1 MMIYDGK
8 RISSTIDKLIDP
20 TTYAPLSDEVVTE
33 YEYDGMGRIT
43 SIDNVTYEYDTYGK
57 DNVNTLSI
65 SSLAVA
71 TISAR
76 IRQ

>member
-8 RISSTIDKLIDP
+8 RISSTVDKLIDP
-20 TTYAPLSDEVVTE
+20 TTYAPLSDEEVTE

-43 SIDNVTYEYDTYGK
+43 AIDNVTYEYDTYGK

-71 TISAR
+71 TISVHT
-76 IRQ
+76 RQ